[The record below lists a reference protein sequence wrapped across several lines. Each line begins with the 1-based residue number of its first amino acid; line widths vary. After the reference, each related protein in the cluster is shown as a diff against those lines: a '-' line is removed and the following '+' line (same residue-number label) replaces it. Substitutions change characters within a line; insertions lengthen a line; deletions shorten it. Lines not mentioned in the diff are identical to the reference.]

1 MSPGGRTREWNHS
14 RPESQDGEGQ
24 SLYSWSTV
32 QPTVP
37 PPPRFIFP
45 TALLSE
51 MSLCVPPTLDCEA
64 QQGGT
69 ARLSVEG
76 LTEHLALISLQP
88 MFVEG
93 LIATTH
99 LGHR

>member
-1 MSPGGRTREWNHS
+1 
-14 RPESQDGEGQ
+14 
-24 SLYSWSTV
+24 
-32 QPTVP
+32 
-37 PPPRFIFP
+37 
-45 TALLSE
+45 

-76 LTEHLALISLQP
+76 LTEHLALISLQL